1 MCVCVVFVCVCVHA
15 YISINLL
22 YVTPLEQLQEFATR
36 LEASGMDL
44 EAASTE
50 ASTSEQTEQQVLYQN
65 SAQLISL
72 FLEKSVCCVCVCVLC
87 SVCVLCNVCIVCVYC
102 VVCACVC

>member
-1 MCVCVVFVCVCVHA
+1 MFVVCMCVCVCVCVCVCA
-15 YISINLL
+15 CVCKYLFFL
-22 YVTPLEQLQEFATR
+22 FLEQLQEFATR

-44 EAASTE
+44 EAASVE

-72 FLEKSVCCVCVCVLC
+72 FLEKYASEMF
-87 SVCVLCNVCIVCVYC
+87 I
-102 VVCACVC
+102 

>member
-1 MCVCVVFVCVCVHA
+1 VCVRAHVHMYA
-15 YISINLL
+15 FFAGICINLL
-22 YVTPLEQLQEFATR
+22 QSPLEQLQEFATR

-72 FLEKSVCCVCVCVLC
+72 FLEKSVCVRVCVCVCVM
-87 SVCVLCNVCIVCVYC
+87 IV
-102 VVCACVC
+102 